1 MRPRPLLRA
10 GITTLVVCLCA
21 FHQSAV
27 AQAPIVQGFVADE
40 STFELI
46 PLATITLVATGVFV
60 GEEGSL
66 RQVARSFE
74 ELELSRAAA
83 ARLER
88 MGAPEPGER
97 AFAPG
102 VRGAGGR
109 ETVRLLEPGLYE
121 VTVEVRRGGH
131 VVRLVTLFATEAPR

>member
-1 MRPRPLLRA
+1 ME
-10 GITTLVVCLCA
+10 VVVA
-21 FHQSAV
+21 MAV
-27 AQAPIVQGFVADE
+27 
-40 STFELI
+40 L
-46 PLATITLVATGVFV
+46 TLVATGVFV

-74 ELELSRAAA
+74 EIELSRAAA

-97 AFAPG
+97 TFVPDA
-102 VRGAGGR
+102 RGAGGA

-121 VTVEVRRGGH
+121 VAVDVRRGDH
-131 VVRLVTLFATEAPR
+131 VVRLVTLFATEVPR

>member
-1 MRPRPLLRA
+1 MVAR
-10 GITTLVVCLCA
+10 GYTLMEVVVA
-21 FHQSAV
+21 MAV
-27 AQAPIVQGFVADE
+27 
-40 STFELI
+40 L
-46 PLATITLVATGVFV
+46 TLVATGVFV

-97 AFAPG
+97 AFVCD

-121 VTVEVRRGGH
+121 VMVEVRRGDH
-131 VVRLVTLFATEAPR
+131 VVRLVTLVAAEVAR